1 MRQTSDRLR
10 QLTPTK
16 MRAHRLRVGMA
27 LLVAA
32 SSFVCGCARRQQSQE
47 PKGPPPVTEATRPT
61 ESQPVRPKP
70 NEVQEAV
77 KRVFKEAALLDS
89 DHNPNFIAGDFN
101 GDNSPDIAVIL
112 KPAQG
117 KLSEMNQDSP
127 AWILRDPFVTAQPGT
142 PSPRITDSEVLLAV
156 IHGYGPDGWR
166 DPQATQTYLL
176 KHAVGSEV
184 KTESKNE
191 FVTANQG
198 KKIPHLFGD
207 LISEMLH
214 GRSGC
219 LYFADATYSWFD
231 PKTFKGEPEKRLVH
245 PGAEARIDKSDLL
258 NLRAKRQVAVEK

>member
-16 MRAHRLRVGMA
+16 MPAHRFRIGMA
-27 LLVAA
+27 ALVAA
-32 SSFVCGCARRQQSQE
+32 SSFVCGCARHEQPQS
-47 PKGPPPVTEATRPT
+47 PKAPPPLTEASRPST
-61 ESQPVRPKP
+61 SQPPLPKL

-101 GDNSPDIAVIL
+101 GDDSPDIAVIL

-117 KLSEMNQDSP
+117 KLPELNEGSP
-127 AWILRDPFVTAQPGT
+127 AWILEDPLVPAQPGT
-142 PSPRITDSEVLLAV
+142 PSPRITASEVLLAV

-176 KHAVGSEV
+176 KNAVGSEV
-184 KTESKNE
+184 KTQSKNE
-191 FVTANQG
+191 FMTDNQG
-198 KKIPHLFGD
+198 QKLPQLSGD
-207 LISEMLH
+207 LISEILH
-214 GRSGC
+214 GRSGA
-219 LYFADATYSWFD
+219 LYFADATYAWFD

-245 PGAEARIDKSDLL
+245 PGAEARIDKPDLL
-258 NLRAKRQVAVEK
+258 NLRAKKQVAAEK